1 MTGACGPYNLGGSAT
16 TRPSSSLST
25 TIVVPTTVEVVA
37 MYCIMSSSFFGGV
50 RTGEEV
56 RYALSFLKASL
67 ASSVYSNLCV
77 FFSSLKKG
85 NPFRRVLI

>member
-1 MTGACGPYNLGGSAT
+1 MGHCTLY

-25 TIVVPTTVEVVA
+25 TIAVLTIVEVA
-37 MYCIMSSSFFGGV
+37 KMYSIMSSSFFGGV

-67 ASSVYSNLCV
+67 ASSIHS
-77 FFSSLKKG
+77 
-85 NPFRRVLI
+85 